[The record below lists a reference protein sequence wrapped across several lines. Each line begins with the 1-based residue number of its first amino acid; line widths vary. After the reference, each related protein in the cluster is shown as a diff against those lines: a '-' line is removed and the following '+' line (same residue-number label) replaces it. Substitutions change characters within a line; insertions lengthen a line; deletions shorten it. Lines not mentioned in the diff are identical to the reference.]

1 MILQNPPDKATTTHD
16 LFDISMFEIDTEK
29 GMINLTKIAK
39 AFDKRLDVW
48 LKSQSIQDFIN
59 AMDDLTPNGGSC
71 LTTENGKGTWATR
84 DVAIEFAQ
92 WISTPFK
99 VFCIKKLD
107 ELFQTGRTQLRE
119 YSHKELLQMQLAS
132 LEANERLQLQVGEL
146 APKADYCDKVLQSET
161 LINTTVV
168 AKEYGMS
175 AIRFNQLLHAKG
187 VVYKSGDTWVLYS
200 KYENKG
206 YMKTKTYYHTK
217 TDGTPGTSI
226 SSSWT
231 EEGRMFLY
239 ELLK

>member
-1 MILQNPPDKATTTHD
+1 MTNLVNNNNT
-16 LFDISMFEIDTEK
+16 LFDVSLFEIDEAK
-29 GMINLTKIAK
+29 GMVNLTRIAK
-39 AFDKRLDVW
+39 AFGKNVSEWSRL
-48 LKSQSIQDFIN
+48 
-59 AMDDLTPNGGSC
+59 
-71 LTTENGKGTWATR
+71 KGTQEFLAELQEGSDMQMCVSLKGNNGQEQGTWGTR
-84 DVAIEFAQ
+84 EVTLDFAQ
-92 WISTPFK
+92 WINTKFK

-206 YMKTKTYYHTK
+206 YMKTKTHYHTK